1 MNKRLLAGLMA
12 FCLAA
17 GAANAAFAED
27 PPLSGPLHTEI
38 ATSETAAPAEPTPA
52 PPGPA
57 EEDPAGE
64 NTTGDELSIPT
75 PSTTPATTATPESAD
90 PPDDEDEPAV
100 QAVTLRSVK
109 IQDNIKSTGELVAVV
124 NGQSDPVDGVTY
136 TWYRSKTGADGSW
149 QQVTGQAVNGSDKN
163 LTAEHPH
170 ALNAALDTLLAR
182 QSDPSAADTDRYHY
196 KVDVASGSGTL
207 QAEAQVNYYVQLQN
221 GSFEYPVV
229 SDGNFASDRFCYP
242 EDHQR
247 AHFLQTR
254 DAETTRSVYWYTTT
268 SAIAG
273 AMVSRENLSRLPT
286 RPRPFIRTL
295 LLQDGTAR
303 VMR

>member
-38 ATSETAAPAEPTPA
+38 ATSETAAPAEPTPV

-64 NTTGDELSIPT
+64 NATGDELYTPT

-109 IQDNIKSTGELVAVV
+109 INI
-124 NGQSDPVDGVTY
+124 
-136 TWYRSKTGADGSW
+136 
-149 QQVTGQAVNGSDKN
+149 
-163 LTAEHPH
+163 
-170 ALNAALDTLLAR
+170 
-182 QSDPSAADTDRYHY
+182 
-196 KVDVASGSGTL
+196 
-207 QAEAQVNYYVQLQN
+207 
-221 GSFEYPVV
+221 
-229 SDGNFASDRFCYP
+229 
-242 EDHQR
+242 
-247 AHFLQTR
+247 
-254 DAETTRSVYWYTTT
+254 
-268 SAIAG
+268 
-273 AMVSRENLSRLPT
+273 
-286 RPRPFIRTL
+286 
-295 LLQDGTAR
+295 
-303 VMR
+303 

>member
-38 ATSETAAPAEPTPA
+38 ATSETAAPAEPTPV

-64 NTTGDELSIPT
+64 NTTGDELSTPT

-124 NGQSDPVDGVTY
+124 HGQSDPVDGVTY
-136 TWYRSKTGADGSW
+136 TWYRSKTGAGH
-149 QQVTGQAVNGSDKN
+149 GPG
-163 LTAEHPH
+163 
-170 ALNAALDTLLAR
+170 R
-182 QSDPSAADTDRYHY
+182 QWFRQEPDRR
-196 KVDVASGSGTL
+196 T
-207 QAEAQVNYYVQLQN
+207 
-221 GSFEYPVV
+221 
-229 SDGNFASDRFCYP
+229 
-242 EDHQR
+242 
-247 AHFLQTR
+247 
-254 DAETTRSVYWYTTT
+254 
-268 SAIAG
+268 
-273 AMVSRENLSRLPT
+273 PT
-286 RPRPFIRTL
+286 RVECRAGYAAGPPKRPQRRRHRPL
-295 LLQDGTAR
+295 PL
-303 VMR
+303 

>member
-38 ATSETAAPAEPTPA
+38 ATSETAAPAEPTPV
-52 PPGPA
+52 PLGPA

-64 NTTGDELSIPT
+64 NTTGDELYTPT

-149 QQVTGQAVNGSDKN
+149 QKVTGQAVNGSDKN

-221 GSFEYPVV
+221 GSFE
-229 SDGNFASDRFCYP
+229 
-242 EDHQR
+242 
-247 AHFLQTR
+247 
-254 DAETTRSVYWYTTT
+254 
-268 SAIAG
+268 
-273 AMVSRENLSRLPT
+273 
-286 RPRPFIRTL
+286 
-295 LLQDGTAR
+295 
-303 VMR
+303 

>member
-38 ATSETAAPAEPTPA
+38 ATSETAAPAEPTPV
-52 PPGPA
+52 PPAPA
-57 EEDPAGE
+57 EEDSAGE
-64 NTTGDELSIPT
+64 NTTGDELYTPT

-149 QQVTGQAVNGSDKN
+149 QQVTGQVVNGSDKN

-182 QSDPSAADTDRYHY
+182 QSDPCFRFCCSACGAARRRWRPGSSAACCAVPMRPAGFCAGCGWPWDC
-196 KVDVASGSGTL
+196 GSCCPL
-207 QAEAQVNYYVQLQN
+207 A
-221 GSFEYPVV
+221 
-229 SDGNFASDRFCYP
+229 
-242 EDHQR
+242 
-247 AHFLQTR
+247 
-254 DAETTRSVYWYTTT
+254 
-268 SAIAG
+268 
-273 AMVSRENLSRLPT
+273 SRLPCPA
-286 RPRPFIRTL
+286 RKIPNWPRPPTL
-295 LLQDGTAR
+295 CR
-303 VMR
+303 P

>member
-27 PPLSGPLHTEI
+27 PPLSGTLHTEI
-38 ATSETAAPAEPTPA
+38 ATSETAAPAEPTPV
-52 PPGPA
+52 PPGLA

-64 NTTGDELSIPT
+64 NTTGDELYTPT

-196 KVDVASGSGTL
+196 KVDVASGSSTL

-242 EDHQR
+242 NDHQR

-254 DAETTRSVYWYTTT
+254 DAETTSSIY
-268 SAIAG
+268 
-273 AMVSRENLSRLPT
+273 
-286 RPRPFIRTL
+286 
-295 LLQDGTAR
+295 
-303 VMR
+303 

>member
-52 PPGPA
+52 PPGSA

-124 NGQSDPVDGVTY
+124 NGQGDPVDGVTY
-136 TWYRSKTGADGSW
+136 TWYRSKTGEDGSW

-163 LTAEHPH
+163 LTAERPH

-207 QAEAQVNYYVQLQN
+207 QAEAQVNYYVQL
-221 GSFEYPVV
+221 P
-229 SDGNFASDRFCYP
+229 
-242 EDHQR
+242 
-247 AHFLQTR
+247 
-254 DAETTRSVYWYTTT
+254 

-286 RPRPFIRTL
+286 RPRPFIRTQ